1 MNAVQLLLL
10 KTTLAVSLFA
20 IHSTFAQRNVK
31 YHSRCPF
38 EHALG
43 KPNHLFGFERD
54 NLCYTAVR
62 RLNKENHEER
72 DEETLNYS
80 CEESFKGGKLFYLD
94 HDVSWE
100 SPNWKPERPKFKI
113 LRSTSKNEWDA
124 YMCVH
129 EKYKNCIMAKKVA
142 CVYVKELQECHW
154 EESVYIYQHEEQP
167 YGRPCENKTEWS
179 KMEGKCMCT
188 NCMDTQWTQWTA
200 HTDHRGFQ
208 VRTRYRPFSHTP
220 SWSCTYDSS
229 SCCHEID
236 TSTLGS
242 GSPHTLAKRVGCA
255 GGGTKRVRGNEWS
268 CDCPVGLTGVF
279 CEIDNDDCE
288 DNDCANNSTCQDQ
301 RAAYKCICP
310 PNTTGQRCEIPLVLS
325 EEKKEPHLDIVP
337 MILSMPLPGII
348 VGIMLFICAL
358 VAMKISAEKILSRRK
373 KVQYAAELNEIL
385 KRKFLMPQL
394 RDKQEGTK
402 SATVGSESERSQVNA
417 RDEQQSIDLDSVDSS
432 NSPKTMNGMGDEM
445 LIDEIERSHTL
456 SSDETSNITSKEQGF
471 SKTQAKTASTMVSL
485 LSESPAEDK
494 HLNE

>member
-1 MNAVQLLLL
+1 MLGIVHARRS
-10 KTTLAVSLFA
+10 VSSKA
-20 IHSTFAQRNVK
+20 TIRSTCHER
-31 YHSRCPF
+31 
-38 EHALG
+38 G

-124 YMCVH
+124 YM
-129 EKYKNCIMAKKVA
+129 
-142 CVYVKELQECHW
+142 
-154 EESVYIYQHEEQP
+154 SVIGKSQCTSISMKSNRTAVLARIKRN
-167 YGRPCENKTEWS
+167 GRRWRGN
-179 KMEGKCMCT
+179 
-188 NCMDTQWTQWTA
+188 
-200 HTDHRGFQ
+200 HRGFQ